1 MVHQHLLKKVDLA
14 TLKSTV
20 DQLDIDKLKN
30 WPSNLRNLKSKV
42 DKLDVV

>member
-1 MVHQHLLKKVDLA
+1 MDQNLLKKVDLA
-14 TLKSTV
+14 TLKSIV

-42 DKLDVV
+42 DKLDVL

>member
-1 MVHQHLLKKVDLA
+1 MDQNLLKKVDLA
-14 TLKSTV
+14 TLKSIV